1 MHGRYAISKYVV
13 AEMEQDNLLTTTLVT
28 TQINL
33 VDGGIVHWPY
43 SCVGCIVYFFFK
55 YNITPQETGKS
66 TTTSLIYNGPN

>member
-43 SCVGCIVYFFFK
+43 NCVGCIVYFSS
-55 YNITPQETGKS
+55 NIILHHKKQENLPQLVLF
-66 TTTSLIYNGPN
+66 TTV